1 MLALRAETGERHGS
15 VKRVADQLHVGVESL
30 GSWVQQHEVDHG
42 ERPGTTTADARIKVL
57 EQENRELWRAN
68 EILKAAAGFFGR
80 ELD

>member
-1 MLALRAETGERHGS
+1 MRSTTAN
-15 VKRVADQLHVGVESL
+15 D
-30 GSWVQQHEVDHG
+30 
-42 ERPGTTTADARIKVL
+42 GTTRADAQIKVL